1 MAGASWARD
10 PRLYLATNEVRVNLS
25 NIVPR
30 LARPRIL
37 QKLLAR
43 SCEVP
48 LLDGGMLGRN
58 VEIAHPPLQRRTC
71 VDRCAAAKRETR
83 TDGPNA
89 VGIHPCRSLH

>member
-1 MAGASWARD
+1 MAAASWARN
-10 PRLYLATNEVRVNLS
+10 PRLYLATNEVKVNLS
-25 NIVPR
+25 SIASR

-83 TDGPNA
+83 IDGANA
-89 VGIHPCRSLH
+89 GGIHPCRSL